1 VKKKQVAD
9 KRLQWWREARF
20 GMFIHFGLYSQA
32 AGGWNGGRF
41 DNFVAE
47 WIMASATIP
56 YKEYSKKLT
65 AVFNPTSFSAREIV
79 ALAKNAGMKYLVI
92 TAKHSEGFAMFRSQH
107 PYNIVTATPYGKDPM
122 EELARECRE
131 AGVKLC
137 FYYSQVQDW
146 QHPDAAGNTWD
157 YPDIAAKKFDRYLD
171 EKVKP
176 QLRELLTQYGPVG
189 LIWFDTPLYITKKQS
204 LDLKKFVRGLQPD
217 CLVSG
222 RIGNGVGDYGS
233 LGDNEFARG
242 KISGDWESPATIN
255 DTWGFSSTDHN
266 WKSTRE
272 LLSLLAGSASCGAN
286 YLLNIGPEPSGVVP
300 LPSVE
305 RLMEI
310 GHWLELHGEAIYGSS
325 AGPVCGRLE
334 WGWLTRK
341 AGVLY
346 LLIDKWPTQG
356 KFFLSGLQNVVH
368 KAALLG
374 ETPQSLEFKQVFG
387 RNRKSSDL
395 EITVPLCAP
404 DNYISVVRLEVSG
417 EIPDFKRKKLVE
429 MECEPLLSANQSVS
443 GCLTITN
450 PFLCACRFELEVEQT
465 DAVSVEIQKDIR
477 IAAGRKTVLPLTL
490 SMRKNFTGL
499 TPVSIRVLREGM
511 SIGGIETVC
520 YDTEHAVSIP
530 KITAPVDLAC
540 QAGSWP
546 LSVFT
551 RDSADHLTLSSSD
564 QGMEWRGP
572 SDLSFNA
579 QVGWQDGICMR
590 LEVFDDFLSVA
601 SAGVKDNWS
610 YDSVEI
616 RLAAVPQAGLAELES
631 HHPPFPNLAL
641 IVNPAIQDEPSV
653 CTFNDYSR
661 NGFIAVSEFRSRRTA
676 TGYLLEGRIQPTPAA
691 GLRIMEGQCFLF
703 ELAVN
708 DKDDH
713 PPRSTAR
720 TRMSLFC
727 RKGQNQNSPVNWQ
740 LCRLTEH

>member
-1 VKKKQVAD
+1 MKAD
-9 KRLQWWREARF
+9 ERLQWWREARF

-41 DNFVAE
+41 DQRVAE
-47 WIMASATIP
+47 WIMASAAIP
-56 YKEYSKKLT
+56 YKDYSAKLT
-65 AVFNPTSFSAREIV
+65 AAFNPTSFSAQEIV
-79 ALAKNAGMKYLVI
+79 ALAKNAGMKYLVV
-92 TAKHSEGFAMFRSQH
+92 TAKHHDGFAMFRSKH

-122 EELARECRE
+122 EDLSRECRK

-137 FYYSQVQDW
+137 FYYSQDQDW

-157 YPDIAAKKFDRYLD
+157 YPDRAAKKFERYLD

-176 QLRELLTQYGPVG
+176 QLRELLTQYGPIG
-189 LIWFDTPLYITKKQS
+189 LIWFDTPVGITREQS
-204 LDLKKFVRGLQPD
+204 LDLKKFVRDLQPD

-233 LGDNEFARG
+233 LEDNEIARG
-242 KISGDWESPATIN
+242 KIQGDWESPATMN
-255 DTWGFSSTDHN
+255 DNWGFSSVDHN
-266 WKSTRE
+266 WKSTGE

-300 LPSVE
+300 QPSVD
-305 RLMEI
+305 RLREI
-310 GHWLELHGEAIYGSS
+310 GRWLELHGEAIYGSS

-374 ETPQSLEFKQVFG
+374 EAPQSLEFKQVFD
-387 RNRKSSDL
+387 RNRKHADL
-395 EITVPLCAP
+395 EIAVPLCAP
-404 DNYISVVRLEVSG
+404 DNYISVVRLDVSG
-417 EIPDFKRKKLVE
+417 EIPDFERQRLVE
-429 MECEPLLSANQSVS
+429 MECESLLRVDQSVS
-443 GCLTITN
+443 GHLTIAN
-450 PFLCACRFELEVEQT
+450 PFLCACRFELEPAQM

-477 IAAGRKTVLPLTL
+477 IAAGRKAVLPFTL
-490 SMRKNFTGL
+490 RMRKHFTGP
-499 TPVSIRVLREGM
+499 TPVGIRVLREGM
-511 SIGGIETVC
+511 SIGGVDSVC
-520 YDTEHAVSIP
+520 YDVEHAVSIP
-530 KITAPVDLAC
+530 KITEPIDLAC
-540 QAGSWP
+540 RADSWSLP
-546 LSVFT
+546 VFT
-551 RDSADHLTLSSSD
+551 RDSADFHTLWSSD

-572 SDLSFNA
+572 QDLSFKA
-579 QVGWQDGICMR
+579 QVGWQDGICLR

-601 SAGVKDNWS
+601 PAGEKTSWS

-616 RLAAVPQAGLAELES
+616 RLAAVTQASLAELDS
-631 HHPPFPNLAL
+631 HCSAFPYLAL

-653 CTFNDYSR
+653 CAFNDYSR
-661 NGFIAVSEFRSRRTA
+661 NGFIAVSEFRGRRTA

-691 GLRIMEGQCFLF
+691 GLPLHDGLCFLF

-713 PPRSTAR
+713 PPRFAAK

-727 RKGQNQNSPVNWQ
+727 RKGKNQASMANWQ
-740 LCRLTEH
+740 ICRLTEPEILR